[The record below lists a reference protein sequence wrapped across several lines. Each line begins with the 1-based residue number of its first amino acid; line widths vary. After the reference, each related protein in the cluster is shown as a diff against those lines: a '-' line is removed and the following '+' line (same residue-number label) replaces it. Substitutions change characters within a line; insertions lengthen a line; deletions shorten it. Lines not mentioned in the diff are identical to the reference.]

1 MQTAYGLDIP
11 MALEDVCRPEKMAL
25 LVYDIQVGV
34 AIKLPINL

>member
-34 AIKLPINL
+34 AIKSPINL